1 MHLLHSAAKYTKN
14 KHDLKS
20 IYYTYIRPV
29 IEQSATVWHSSLT
42 EENIADLNRV
52 QKCAVR
58 VIMGEN
64 YTDYKKSLD
73 ILDIETLESRRDN
86 LCKKMA
92 MKTAQI
98 PSIKKC
104 FL

>member
-1 MHLLHSAAKYTKN
+1 MNTEFLVKKAYARMRLLHSAAKYTKN

-20 IYYTYIRPV
+20 ISYTYIRPV

-58 VIMGEN
+58 VIMG
-64 YTDYKKSLD
+64 KI
-73 ILDIETLESRRDN
+73 ILIIKN
-86 LCKKMA
+86 L
-92 MKTAQI
+92 
-98 PSIKKC
+98 
-104 FL
+104 